1 MKQLE
6 QLKAKALYSKSLPKH
21 AEDVI
26 NDHLVQCFVA
36 VGYRNTGKNSVR
48 WKINGKVIAFA
59 ALKVFLEKQA

>member
-6 QLKAKALYSKSLPKH
+6 QLKAQALASKLASKH

-36 VGYRNTGKNSVR
+36 VGYRNKGKDSVR